1 MSTLP
6 FVTAFYAALVGLLA
20 ALLTVNVIRN
30 RVRLKIDDV
39 DGGNAE
45 MRRTIRAHGNF
56 SEHAPLILILM
67 GASEMGGS
75 PKLAI
80 HVLGIALIVARL
92 LSAWGLSHSNGQ
104 SVGRQSGAVLT
115 VLTLVGASVL
125 ILLRIGGVV

>member
-6 FVTAFYAALVGLLA
+6 LVTGFYAALVGLIA
-20 ALLTVNVIRN
+20 AFLTINVIRN

-39 DGGNAE
+39 DGGNVE
-45 MRRTIRAHGNF
+45 MRQVIRAHGNF

-67 GASEMGGS
+67 GAAELGGS

-80 HVLGIALIVARL
+80 HVLGIALVLARL
-92 LSAWGLSHSNGQ
+92 LSAWGLSHTLSQ
-104 SVGRQSGAVLT
+104 SFGRQSGAVIT
-115 VLTLVGASVL
+115 VLTLVAASVL